1 MKKIILSSVFI
12 GFIFVNFVR
21 GQLIVADSV
30 YIYDMDGVKD
40 WYNVQKDVFCF
51 SFTDNSKYTG
61 PLPPCV
67 DTIIYYSNS
76 YSQFNEVHF
85 KSSFG
90 ISSRMSFVDYI
101 TSLNEFKTLAY
112 ALSKTTNSYVHREFF
127 QTDDVLMVT
136 FNNPSLSS
144 GEINAFADKYELEMV
159 FAPDP
164 SLPAGVS
171 WAYSFKM
178 KKSIKD
184 KYRTSVGLA
193 QTLNEHEISLVKY
206 ADPDT
211 YTVKPLSCD
220 PVEEMNSFYQN
231 INGSWFLHN
240 DGGTIWQG
248 KSGTAGADAHICDC
262 WGEGATGQGIKIG
275 VIDHYGFQLSHPD
288 FVNADIPYLYDVKS
302 FTRFIHD
309 TVYNNELS
317 SHAMQVTGVIA
328 AQPNNLTGTSGYAV
342 GGAYNATVIPYLC
355 GIPKPFN
362 SDVNREPIKNAI
374 QRAAIDSCDVLNIS
388 LSISTPGMLP
398 SQLYNA
404 TIGGRPD
411 PNNPN
416 LKRGMV
422 VVAGTGND
430 NRQLGTISTQN
441 VVPFPANQGY
451 TIGVG
456 WSNPDDYRASPASPG
471 AGGTWGLAT
480 TGSDYGNYTLNFDVV
495 APGILIRTT
504 DLINSS
510 SNGYKVERGAS
521 LAAPVVSSIAA
532 MILQKRPDLT
542 YEQVKEVIR
551 KGAEKVHSTD
561 NGGIYDYNMGQ
572 PGYNVEMFYGRV
584 NCFNSLKIAETLGVK
599 ENTKEIQ
606 TIIRDNSDGSFIIT
620 TPQNQGPKTVA
631 VYDLSG
637 TLLTEETTN
646 KEASFKVDLSKYG
659 KGMYLLKIYD
669 TAGNNFTA
677 KLMR

>member
-40 WYNVQKDVFCF
+40 WYKVQKDVFCF

-61 PLPPCV
+61 QLPPCV

-85 KSSFG
+85 KGSYG
-90 ISSRMSFVDYI
+90 TSSRMSFVDYI

-112 ALSKTTNSYVHREFF
+112 ALSKTTSSYVHREFF
-127 QTDDVLMVT
+127 QTDDVLMIT

-144 GEINAFADKYELEMV
+144 GEISTFADKYELEMV
-159 FAPDP
+159 YAPDP
-164 SLPAGVS
+164 SLPSGVS

-178 KKSIKD
+178 KKSLKD

-193 QTLNEHEISLVKY
+193 KTLNEHEVSLVKY

-220 PVEEMNSFYQN
+220 PVDEMSSFYQS

-288 FVNADIPYLYDVKS
+288 FVNANIPHAINMITSPPTIVTDFLFD
-302 FTRFIHD
+302 
-309 TVYNNELS
+309 NELS
-317 SHAMQVTGVIA
+317 SHSMQVTGVIA
-328 AQPNNLTGTSGYAV
+328 AQPDNLTATDGYAV
-342 GGAYNATVIPYLC
+342 GGAYDATVIPYLC
-355 GIPKPFN
+355 GIPRPFTSN
-362 SDVNREPIKNAI
+362 VNREPIKNAI
-374 QRAAIDSCDVLNIS
+374 QRSATDNCDVLNIS
-388 LSISTPGMLP
+388 LSIGTPGMLP

-441 VVPFPANQGY
+441 VVTFPANQNY

-456 WSNPDDYRASPASPG
+456 WSNPDDYRASPNSPG
-471 AGGTWGLAT
+471 GAWGLTT
-480 TGSDYGNYTLNFDVV
+480 TGSDYGNSTLNFDVV
-495 APGILIRTT
+495 APGIIIRTT

-521 LAAPVVSSIAA
+521 LATPVVSSIAA

-542 YEQVKEVIR
+542 YQQVKEIIR
-551 KGAEKVHSTD
+551 NGADKVHSID
-561 NGGIYDYNMGQ
+561 NGGIYNYNMGQ
-572 PGYNVEMFYGRV
+572 PGFNVEMFYGRV
-584 NCFNSLKIAETLGVK
+584 NCFNSLKIAETLDVK
-599 ENTKEIQ
+599 ENSQIIT
-606 TIIRDNSDGSFIIT
+606 TIIRDNYDGSFIIT
-620 TPQNQGPKTVA
+620 TPQNQEQKTVA

-637 TLLTEETTN
+637 KLLTEEMIN
-646 KEASFKVDLSKYG
+646 KEAACKVDLSAYE

-669 TAGNNFTA
+669 TKGNSFTA

>member
-112 ALSKTTNSYVHREFF
+112 ALSKTTSSYVHREFF

-144 GEINAFADKYELEMV
+144 GEISAFADKYELEMV

-178 KKSIKD
+178 KKSLKD

-193 QTLNEHEISLVKY
+193 QTINEHEISLVRY
-206 ADPDT
+206 ADPNT
-211 YTVKPLSCD
+211 YTVKPSSCS
-220 PVEEMNSFYQN
+220 PVDEMSSFYQS

-240 DGGTIWQG
+240 DGSTIWQG
-248 KSGTAGADAHICDC
+248 KSGTAGADSHICDC
-262 WGEGATGQGIKIG
+262 WNEGATGQGIKIG
-275 VIDHYGFQLSHPD
+275 VIDNDGFQLSHPD
-288 FVNADIPYLYDVKS
+288 FVNANIPYLHDVKS
-302 FTRFIHD
+302 TTRFTHD
-309 TVYNNELS
+309 TVYNNETT
-317 SHAMQVTGVIA
+317 SHAMIITGVIA
-328 AQPNNLTGTSGYAV
+328 AQPNNLTGTGGYAV

-355 GIPKPFN
+355 GTPGTV
-362 SDVNREPIKNAI
+362 DENREIIYQAI
-374 QRAAIDSCDVLNIS
+374 LKAIDDQCDILNMSLNI
-388 LSISTPGMLP
+388 LLPGTLA
-398 SQLYNA
+398 SAVSNA
-404 TIGGRPD
+404 AVIGRPD
-411 PNNPN
+411 PNNPS

-422 VVAGTGND
+422 IVAGTGNG
-430 NRQLGTISTQN
+430 NYQLGTPSAQGATT
-441 VVPFPANQGY
+441 PFPANQSS

-456 WSNPDDYRASPASPG
+456 WSNPDDYRASPNAPG
-471 AGGTWGLAT
+471 PGGAWGLT
-480 TGSDYGNYTLNFDVV
+480 NSGSNYGASVLKFDVV
-495 APGILIRTT
+495 APGMFIRTA

-510 SNGYKVERGAS
+510 NNGYTVERGAS
-521 LAAPVVSSIAA
+521 LATPVVSSIAA

-542 YEQVKEVIR
+542 YEQVKEVI
-551 KGAEKVHSTD
+551 KNGADKVHSTA
-561 NGGIYDYNMGQ
+561 NGGIYNYVN
-572 PGYNVEMFYGRV
+572 GYNSEMFFGRV

-599 ENTKEIQ
+599 ENMQEIK
-606 TIIRDNSDGSFIIT
+606 TIIRNNSDGSFIIT
-620 TPQNQGPKTVA
+620 TPYNQEMKTLM

-637 TLLTEETTN
+637 KLLTETMTD
-646 KEASFKVDLSKYG
+646 KEASFEVDLSNYG

-669 TAGNNFTA
+669 AVGNGFTA

>member
-61 PLPPCV
+61 QLPPCV

-85 KSSFG
+85 KGSYG
-90 ISSRMSFVDYI
+90 TSSRMSFVDYI
-101 TSLNEFKTLAY
+101 TSLNRFKTLAY
-112 ALSKTTNSYVHREFF
+112 ALSKTTNSYAHREFF
-127 QTDDVLMVT
+127 QTDDVLMIT

-144 GEINAFADKYELEMV
+144 GEISAFADKYELEMV
-159 FAPDP
+159 YAPDP
-164 SLPAGVS
+164 SLPSGVS

-178 KKSIKD
+178 KKSLKD

-193 QTLNEHEISLVKY
+193 KTLNEHEISLVKY

-220 PVEEMNSFYQN
+220 PVDEMSSFYQS

-288 FVNADIPYLYDVKS
+288 FVNANIPYLHDVKS
-302 FTRFIHD
+302 ATPFTHD

-317 SHAMQVTGVIA
+317 SHVMQVTGVIA
-328 AQPNNLTGTSGYAV
+328 AQPNNLTATGGYAV

-355 GIPKPFN
+355 GTPT
-362 SDVNREPIKNAI
+362 SDAVGSRAVIH
-374 QRAAIDSCDVLNIS
+374 AAILKALADNCDVLNMSLNIS
-388 LSISTPGMLP
+388 LPGTLTADIY
-398 SQLYNA
+398 SAA
-404 TIGGRPD
+404 TTGRPD
-411 PNNPN
+411 PNNPGN
-416 LKRGMV
+416 NRGMV
-422 VVAGTGND
+422 IVAGTGNG
-430 NRQLGTISTQN
+430 NYQLGTPSAQGATT
-441 VVPFPANQGY
+441 PFPANQTS

-456 WSNPDDYRASPASPG
+456 WSNPDDYRASPNAPG
-471 AGGTWGLAT
+471 GAWGLT
-480 TGSDYGNYTLNFDVV
+480 TSGSNYGASILKFDVV
-495 APGILIRTT
+495 APGIIIRTT

-510 SNGYKVERGAS
+510 GNGYKVERGAS
-521 LAAPVVSSIAA
+521 LATPVVSSIAA

-542 YEQVKEVIR
+542 YQQVKEVIQN
-551 KGAEKVHSTD
+551 GADKVHSVA
-561 NGGIYDYNMGQ
+561 NGGIYNYIN
-572 PGYNVEMFYGRV
+572 GYNNEMFFGRV

-599 ENTKEIQ
+599 EDTQEIK
-606 TIIRDNSDGSFIIT
+606 TIIRDNYDGSFIIT
-620 TPQNQGPKTVA
+620 TPQNQELKIIA

-637 TLLTEETTN
+637 KLLTEETTN
-646 KEASFKVDLSKYG
+646 KEAAFKIDLSNYG

-669 TAGNNFTA
+669 AAGNSFTT